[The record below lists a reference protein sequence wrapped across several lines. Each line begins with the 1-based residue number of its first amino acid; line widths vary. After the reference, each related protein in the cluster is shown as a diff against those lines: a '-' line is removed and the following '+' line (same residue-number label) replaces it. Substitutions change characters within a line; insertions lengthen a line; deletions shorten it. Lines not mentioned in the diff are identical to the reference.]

1 MQSGQVLARR
11 EKGRHVMK
19 AAVQI
24 GVQQLEVREVPDP
37 VLPDDGVLLKVTAC
51 GVCGSDLRRWREGL
65 PPGVASII
73 PGHEIAGEVIA
84 VGAKVTNIAVGDR
97 LALGPDIHCGRCW
110 YCQRGLYNLC
120 DHTRFLGITPGY
132 PGGFAEKLALTGE
145 VLTNGIVHPIPA
157 GLPDEIAAL
166 AEPCSSVLA
175 SHLKTNTSLN
185 DVVVV
190 IGAGPIGALLVM
202 TAHARGARAFIV
214 VRSDRRRALVERFA
228 PDAII
233 DSSQEDMVAR
243 VRELTHGLGADIAIC
258 ANPDAST
265 QAAAV
270 QMVRKGGKVVLF
282 GGLPKANPLTTL
294 DSNRIH
300 YGEIEVIGA
309 FSYHPT
315 AHAMALELFARGVIP
330 IDKLITHRFA
340 LEEIDAAFH
349 TANSGEGLKV
359 IVTP

>member
-1 MQSGQVLARR
+1 
-11 EKGRHVMK
+11 MK

-24 GVQQLEVREVPDP
+24 GMQRFEVREVPDP
-37 VLPDDGVLLKVTAC
+37 ALPDDGVILKVTAC

-65 PPGVASII
+65 PAGVDGII
-73 PGHEIAGEVIA
+73 PGHEIAGRVTA
-84 VGAKVTNIAVGDR
+84 VGAKVSHIAVGDR

-110 YCQRGLYNLC
+110 YCQRELFNLC
-120 DHTRFLGITPGY
+120 DHPHFLGITPGY
-132 PGGFAEKLALTGE
+132 PGGFAEMLAISGE
-145 VLTNGIVHPIPA
+145 VLSNGVVHPIPENVS
-157 GLPDEIAAL
+157 DEIAAL

-175 SHLKTNTSLN
+175 SHLKTDTSLN

-190 IGAGPIGALLVM
+190 IGAGPIGCLLVA
-202 TAHARGARAFIV
+202 TAKARGARAFIV
-214 VRSDRRRALVERFA
+214 VRSNRRRALVERFA

-233 DSSQEDMVAR
+233 DSSQEDMAAR

-270 QMVRKGGKVVLF
+270 QMVRKGGRVVLF
-282 GGLPKANPLTTL
+282 GGLPKASPLTTL

-315 AHAMALELFARGVIP
+315 AHAMALDLFARGMIP
-330 IDKLITHRFA
+330 IEKLITHRFA

>member
-1 MQSGQVLARR
+1 
-11 EKGRHVMK
+11 MK
-19 AAVQI
+19 AAVQTGI
-24 GVQQLEVREVPDP
+24 RQFEVREVPDP
-37 VLPDDGVLLKVTAC
+37 TLPDDGLILKVTAC

-65 PPGVASII
+65 PAGVDGII

-84 VGAKVTNIAVGDR
+84 VGSQTTHVAVGDR
-97 LALGPDIHCGRCW
+97 LAFGPDIHCGHCW

-120 DHTRFLGITPGY
+120 DNTRFLGITPGL
-132 PGGFAEKLALTGE
+132 PGGFAERLAVSGD
-145 VLTNGIVHPIPA
+145 VLANGIVHPIPA

-185 DVVVV
+185 DTVVV
-190 IGAGPIGALLVM
+190 IGAGPIGALLVA
-202 TAHARGARAFIV
+202 TAKARGARAFIV
-214 VRSDRRRALVERFA
+214 VRSDRRRALVELFA
-228 PDAII
+228 PDEII

-243 VRELTHGLGADIAIC
+243 ARELTGGLGVDIAIC

-265 QAAAV
+265 QEAAV
-270 QMVRKGGKVVLF
+270 RMVRKGGKVVLF
-282 GGLPKANPLTTL
+282 GGLPKATPMTTL

-315 AHAMALELFARGVIP
+315 AHAQALDLFARQVIP
-330 IDKLITHRFA
+330 VEQLITHRFPLDA
-340 LEEIDAAFH
+340 IDVAFE
-349 TANSGEGLKV
+349 TANSGVGLKV
-359 IVTP
+359 LVQPQE

>member
-1 MQSGQVLARR
+1 
-11 EKGRHVMK
+11 MK
-19 AAVQI
+19 AAVQT
-24 GVQQLEVREVPDP
+24 GVRQFDVREVPDP
-37 VLPDDGVLLKVTAC
+37 ELPEDGVILKVTAC
-51 GVCGSDLRRWREGL
+51 GICGSDLRRWREGL
-65 PPGVASII
+65 PPGVDGII

-84 VGAKVTNIAVGDR
+84 VGPKVQSIIPGDR

-110 YCQRGLYNLC
+110 YCQRGLFNLC

-132 PGGFAEKLALTGE
+132 PGGFAEKLAISGE
-145 VLTNGIVHPIPA
+145 VLANGVVHRVPDN
-157 GLPDEIAAL
+157 LPDEIAAL

-175 SHLKTNTSLN
+175 SHIKTNTSLN
-185 DVVVV
+185 EVVVV
-190 IGAGPIGALLVM
+190 IGAGPIGALLTM
-202 TAHARGARAFIV
+202 TAKARGARTFII
-214 VRSDRRRALVERFA
+214 VRSERRRQLIARFQ

-265 QAAAV
+265 QEAAV
-270 QMVRKGGKVVLF
+270 RMVRKGGKVVLF
-282 GGLPKANPLTTL
+282 GGLPKANPMTTL

-315 AHAMALELFARGVIP
+315 AHATALDLFARNVIP
-330 IDKLITHRFA
+330 IEKLITHQFA
-340 LEEIDAAFH
+340 LEEINLAFE
-349 TANSGEGLKV
+349 TADRGEGLKV
-359 IVTP
+359 LIKPGG

>member
-1 MQSGQVLARR
+1 
-11 EKGRHVMK
+11 MK
-19 AAVQI
+19 AAIQT
-24 GVQQLEVREVPDP
+24 GVRQFEVREVPDP
-37 VLPDDGVLLKVTAC
+37 ALPDDGVILRVTAC

-65 PPGVASII
+65 PAGVDGII

-84 VGAKVTNIAVGDR
+84 VGAKVSHIAVGDR
-97 LALGPDIHCGRCW
+97 LALAPDIHCGRCW
-110 YCQRGLYNLC
+110 YCQRGLFNLC
-120 DHTRFLGITPGY
+120 DHTRLLGITPGY
-132 PGGFAEKLALTGE
+132 PGGFAEKLAVTGE
-145 VLTNGIVHPIPA
+145 VLANGIVHPIPA

-202 TAHARGARAFIV
+202 IAKVRGARALIV
-214 VRSDRRRALVERFA
+214 VRSERRRELIARFE

-233 DSSQEDMVAR
+233 DSSREDMVAR
-243 VRELTHGLGADIAIC
+243 VRELTHSLGADIAIC

-282 GGLPKANPLTTL
+282 GGLPKANPMTTL

-300 YGEIEVIGA
+300 YGEIEVMGA

-315 AHAMALELFARGVIP
+315 AHAMALDLFARGAIP
-330 IDKLITHRFA
+330 IDRLITHRFS
-340 LEEIDAAFH
+340 LDEIDVAFA

>member
-1 MQSGQVLARR
+1 
-11 EKGRHVMK
+11 MK
-19 AAVQI
+19 AAMQTGI
-24 GVQQLEVREVPDP
+24 RQFEVREVPDP
-37 VLPDDGVLLKVTAC
+37 ELPDDGLILKVTAC

-65 PPGVASII
+65 PAGVDGII

-84 VGAKVTNIAVGDR
+84 VGASVTHIAVGDR

-110 YCQRGLYNLC
+110 YCQRGLFNLC
-120 DHTRFLGITPGY
+120 NHTRFLGITPGY
-132 PGGFAEKLALTGE
+132 PGGFAERLAISGD
-145 VLTNGIVHPIPA
+145 VLANGIVHPTPDD
-157 GLPDEIAAL
+157 LTDEIAAL

-185 DVVVV
+185 DTVVV
-190 IGAGPIGALLVM
+190 IGAGPIGCLLVA
-202 TAHARGARAFIV
+202 TAKARGARTFIV

-228 PDAII
+228 PDATI
-233 DSSQEDMVAR
+233 DSSREDMVVG
-243 VRELTHGLGADIAIC
+243 VRDLTHGLGADIAIC

-265 QAAAV
+265 QEAAV
-270 QMVRKGGKVVLF
+270 RMVRKGGKVVLF
-282 GGLPKANPLTTL
+282 GGLPKASPMTTL

-315 AHAMALELFARGVIP
+315 AHAMALDLFARKVIP
-330 IDKLITHRFA
+330 IEKLITHRFT
-340 LEEIDAAFH
+340 LDEIDAAFA
-349 TANSGEGLKV
+349 TANSGEGLKM

>member
-1 MQSGQVLARR
+1 
-11 EKGRHVMK
+11 MK
-19 AAVQI
+19 AAIQT
-24 GVQQLEVREVPDP
+24 GVRQFEVREVPDP
-37 VLPDDGVLLKVTAC
+37 ILPDDGVILRVTAC

-65 PPGVASII
+65 PPGVDGII

-84 VGAKVTNIAVGDR
+84 VGGGVSHLAVGDR
-97 LALGPDIHCGRCW
+97 LALAPDIHCGRCW
-110 YCQRGLYNLC
+110 YCQRGLFNLC
-120 DHTRFLGITPGY
+120 DHTRLLGITPGY
-132 PGGFAEKLALTGE
+132 PGGFAEKLAVTGE
-145 VLTNGIVHPIPA
+145 VLANGIAHPIPA

-202 TAHARGARAFIV
+202 IAKVRGARALIV
-214 VRSDRRRALVERFA
+214 VRSERRRELIARFE

-233 DSSQEDMVAR
+233 DSSREDMVAR

-282 GGLPKANPLTTL
+282 GGLPKANPTTTL
-294 DSNRIH
+294 DGNRIH
-300 YGEIEVIGA
+300 YGEIEVLGA

-315 AHAMALELFARGVIP
+315 AHAMALDLFARGAIP
-330 IDKLITHRFA
+330 IDRLITHRFS
-340 LEEIDAAFH
+340 LDEIDAAFA

>member
-1 MQSGQVLARR
+1 
-11 EKGRHVMK
+11 MK
-19 AAVQI
+19 AAVQT
-24 GVQQLEVREVPDP
+24 GVRTIEVRELPDP
-37 VLPDDGVLLKVTAC
+37 LLPDDGVILRVTAC

-65 PPGVASII
+65 PPGVDGIV

-84 VGAKVTNIAVGDR
+84 VGAKVSHIAVGDR

-110 YCQRGLYNLC
+110 YCQHEMFNLC
-120 DHTRFLGITPGY
+120 DHPRFLGITPGY
-132 PGGFAEKLALTGE
+132 PGGFAEKLALGGD
-145 VLTNGIVHPIPA
+145 VLVNGIVHPIPA
-157 GLPDEIAAL
+157 DLSDEIAAL

-175 SHLKTNTSLN
+175 SHLKTDTSFN
-185 DVVVV
+185 DTVVV
-190 IGAGPIGALLVM
+190 IGAGPIGCLLVA
-202 TAHARGARAFIV
+202 TAKARGAQAFIV
-214 VRSDRRRALVERFA
+214 VRSDRRRELVARFT

-233 DSSQEDMVAR
+233 DSSQEDVVAR

-282 GGLPKANPLTTL
+282 GGLPKASPLTTL
-294 DSNRIH
+294 DGNRIH

-315 AHAMALELFARGVIP
+315 AHAMALDLFARSVIP
-330 IDKLITHRFA
+330 IDRLITHRFS
-340 LEEIDAAFH
+340 LDEIDAAFA
-349 TANSGEGLKV
+349 TANSGDGLKV

>member
-1 MQSGQVLARR
+1 
-11 EKGRHVMK
+11 MK
-19 AAVQI
+19 AAIQT
-24 GVQQLEVREVPDP
+24 GVRQFEVREVPDP
-37 VLPDDGVLLKVTAC
+37 AVPDDGVILRVTAC

-65 PPGVASII
+65 PAGVDGII

-84 VGAKVTNIAVGDR
+84 VGVRVAHIAVGDR

-110 YCQRGLYNLC
+110 YCQRGLFNLC
-120 DHTRFLGITPGY
+120 DHTHFLGITPGY
-132 PGGFAEKLALTGE
+132 PGGFAEKLAVTGE
-145 VLTNGIVHPIPA
+145 VLANGIVHPIPA

-202 TAHARGARAFIV
+202 TAKVRGARALIV
-214 VRSDRRRALVERFA
+214 VRSERRRELVARFA

-233 DSSQEDMVAR
+233 DSSREDMVAR

-282 GGLPKANPLTTL
+282 GGLPKASPMTTL

-315 AHAMALELFARGVIP
+315 AHAMALDLFARGVIP
-330 IDKLITHRFA
+330 IDRLITHRFS
-340 LEEIDAAFH
+340 LNEIDAAFA
-349 TANSGEGLKV
+349 TADSGEGLKV
-359 IVTP
+359 IITP

>member
-1 MQSGQVLARR
+1 
-11 EKGRHVMK
+11 MK

-24 GVQQLEVREVPDP
+24 GVRQFEVREVPDP
-37 VLPDDGVLLKVTAC
+37 ALPDDGVILQVTAC

-65 PPGVASII
+65 PAGVDGII
-73 PGHEIAGEVIA
+73 PGHEIAGEVVA
-84 VGAKVTNIAVGDR
+84 VGAQAPRVAAGDR
-97 LALGPDIHCGRCW
+97 LALGPDIHCGHCW

-120 DHTRFLGITPGY
+120 DNTRFLGITPGL
-132 PGGFAEKLALTGE
+132 PGGFAEKIALSGDVLA
-145 VLTNGIVHPIPA
+145 NGIVHPIPP

-185 DVVVV
+185 DTVVV
-190 IGAGPIGALLVM
+190 IGAGPIGALLVA
-202 TAHARGARAFIV
+202 TARARGARAFIV
-214 VRSDRRRALVERFA
+214 VRSDRRRALAERFA

-233 DSSQEDMVAR
+233 DSSQEDMVGR

-265 QAAAV
+265 QEAAV
-270 QMVRKGGKVVLF
+270 RMVRKGGKVVLF
-282 GGLPKANPLTTL
+282 GGLPKADPMTTL

-315 AHAMALELFARGVIP
+315 AHAQALDLFARQVIP
-330 IDKLITHRFA
+330 IEQLITHRFPLDA
-340 LEEIDAAFH
+340 IDEAFQ
-349 TANSGEGLKV
+349 TANRGAGLKV
-359 IVTP
+359 IVQPQE